1 MRNSIRRIV
10 IGLALTILT
19 AGLLSQPAGSAAQRS
34 QCFPG
39 IPGISNCI
47 SGRFLEYW
55 EQNGGLPVFGYP
67 LTAARQETTPEGTF
81 LTQYFERQRFELHPE
96 NAAPYDVLL
105 GRLGAELYER
115 TQGDWRR
122 QPADQP
128 QAGCKYF
135 EVTRRTV
142 CEPFLGYWTSHG
154 LLDPGL
160 DSYNRSLALLGL
172 PLTRPRLERN
182 PDGDTVMTQW
192 FERARLEDHGTR
204 GVLLGRLGAEVRAI
218 APAPAP
224 AAGVQ
229 DLVRAINAERTS
241 RGLAALTLNDQLSAA
256 AQAHSDDM
264 ARNNFFSHTGSDG
277 SDAATRIKRTGYV
290 PRAWGENIAAGYPDA
305 AQVVAGWMQSEGH
318 RRNILNPDFR
328 EIGVGV
334 STNPQSTYGTYW
346 VNTYGSR

>member
-1 MRNSIRRIV
+1 MRRMLIALMALF
-10 IGLALTILT
+10 LA
-19 AGLLSQPAGSAAQRS
+19 AGSGKPAEVAAQRT
-34 QCFPG
+34 QCFPNV
-39 IPGISNCI
+39 PGISNCI

-55 EQNGGLPVFGYP
+55 EQNGGLAVFGYP

-115 TQGDWRR
+115 TVGDWRR
-122 QPADQP
+122 LPADQP
-128 QAGCKYF
+128 RANCTYF
-135 EVTRRTV
+135 EVTRRNV
-142 CEPFLGYWTSHG
+142 CPPFLGYWTSHG

-172 PLTRPRLERN
+172 PLTQPRLERN

-192 FERARLEDHGTR
+192 FERARLEDHGTK
-204 GVLLGRLGAEVRAI
+204 GVLLGRLGAELRAVAPSPPA
-218 APAPAP
+218 APAPA
-224 AAGVQ
+224 VQ
-229 DLVRAINAERTS
+229 ALVKAINAERTS
-241 RGLAALTLNDQLSAA
+241 RGLSALTLNDQLSAA
-256 AQAHSDDM
+256 SQAHSDDM

-290 PRAWGENIAAGYPDA
+290 ARAWGENIAAGYTDA
-305 AQVVAGWMQSEGH
+305 AAVVAGWMQSEGH